1 MNNLGGKT
9 VGALVLTT
17 LMLATSVVAQEIGPG
32 PSGKK
37 KDQSPSIAAVDE
49 SILLGCPDPG
59 VVCCLP
65 SGAAVVRPSAFD
77 CRASNGVVISYTT
90 VVGDPLFDYAVSFP
104 DVAVF
109 NEWGGCSEVVCC
121 LPNGLQ
127 VTISESECS
136 AVGGTLDF
144 FEGSFDAG
152 CPLSL
157 FYMAEFVTGVCFDS
171 SDGSCIDNSG
181 ISQRACED
189 LGGVFLGFP
198 TYSQI
203 SSRPVWADPVPNT
216 GGFNPFEFQLP
227 ARQWLEAEYSNSGL
241 PCDSCVGGGE
251 PEGSS
256 VGTRV
261 FREGLFEAPGPL
273 QGEPETYQLTLPKW
287 SPPAGYVINRVYVKL
302 EGGFLIKVAG
312 ENGSDTCGP
321 VDLSHRN
328 LLVLSDA
335 PELNVSSL
343 NPYDLIN
350 RFGTKAEGIDP
361 KETLPGGNGKT
372 GRTTYAGFF
381 DFVSDAGVRSLGVD
395 SSSAT
400 NRLVPTD
407 RTMMAIGIDRQD
419 AEPED
424 PDGLIVWDSETPAGT
439 FSLDIGDWLGAGS
452 NTVTFEARAETTADS
467 APGNFTNHSR
477 TMLNLVATVCYDYEQ
492 VITEPCEC
500 PEDEDLHLREPKA
513 SVLAL
518 PKVDLRWAYT
528 GPSEPTP
535 ADLKDAGNYELE
547 QDTIFQLTNDFPED
561 VRLQVL
567 VVNGDGPIPA
577 VNAPGGTI
585 NDFRSHLGWNQ
596 EVFDIILT
604 GNQPQVASFAQ
615 GGDWVL
621 GIADADA
628 PVGDPEDVVFEPF
641 TILDP
646 LGTGSNP
653 DRAPGR
659 PASGAHPFQPNPHSS
674 NPFAGVYDRE
684 LRGFAYIVAVESTG
698 NSPREIRWN
707 HLDGVV
713 NVINYADTA
722 AWTYR
727 PVGLRALNASNGGVL
742 AGSVNG
748 STGMLKLDD
757 EMYAKPACETVF
769 GFQAQGSGSFGSPE
783 IGVTYATSLELVTMP
798 VVGDFRSSGSAQ
810 DPLEGTPLVEM
821 QTRVWNE
828 NEVKFEENISF
839 ECWRH
844 FSDALVPEIYTSMFL
859 ETDMG
864 KARICAANA
873 GANYLD
879 ASSDFGLAM
888 PTFPLFTTRAH
899 HLLFTPNSQRP
910 TSSAGVT
917 ARHVGRLEARI
928 RYAR

>member
-77 CRASNGVVISYTT
+77 CRASNGVVISYTPD
-90 VVGDPLFDYAVSFP
+90 VADFIFDYPVSFP
-104 DVAVF
+104 NTAVF
-109 NEWGGCSEVVCC
+109 NQWGGCAPVVCC

-127 VTISESECS
+127 ITITEAECS
-136 AVGGTLDF
+136 AVGGSLNF
-144 FEGSFDAG
+144 FEDSFDPG
-152 CPLSL
+152 CPPAGL
-157 FYMAEFVTGVCFDS
+157 FMSEFVTGVCFDPD
-171 SDGSCIDNSG
+171 DGSCIDNTG
-181 ISQRACED
+181 ISKRACD
-189 LGGVFLGFP
+189 LEGGVFLGFP
-198 TYSQI
+198 TYAQVAGQ
-203 SSRPVWADPVPNT
+203 PVWADPVPNT
-216 GGFNPFEFQLP
+216 GGLNPFEFQLP
-227 ARQWLEAEYSNSGL
+227 ARQWLEAQYPNSGL

-251 PEGSS
+251 PDGNST
-256 VGTRV
+256 GTRV
-261 FREGLFEAPGPL
+261 FRRGIFGPT
-273 QGEPETYQLTLPKW
+273 GTVANPENYELELPKW
-287 SPPAGYVINRVYVKL
+287 SPPAGYQVNRVRIKL
-302 EGGFLIKVAG
+302 EGGLLLKFAG
-312 ENGSDTCGP
+312 ENTDAACGNI
-321 VDLSHRN
+321 DLSHRN
-328 LLVLSDA
+328 LVSLIDSPA
-335 PELNVSSL
+335 LNVPLSYKL
-343 NPYDLIN
+343 ME
-350 RFGTKAEGIDP
+350 RFGSKDEGIDP
-361 KETLPGGNGKT
+361 KENHPGSDPKT
-372 GRTTYAGFF
+372 GRSTYAGFF
-381 DFVSDAGVRSLGVD
+381 DFVSGAGARDLGVD
-395 SSSAT
+395 SSDPA
-400 NRLVPTD
+400 NRLTPTD
-407 RTMMAIGIDRQD
+407 RTLIAIGLDRQD
-419 AEPED
+419 AAPAD
-424 PDGLIVWDSETPAGT
+424 PDGFIVWDSEEAGGT
-439 FSLDIGDWLGAGS
+439 FSLDQAEWVGAGS
-452 NTVTFEARAETTADS
+452 NSMNFEVQAFTSQDS
-467 APGNFTNHSR
+467 APANYTFHTKSIWNV
-477 TMLNLVATVCYDYEQ
+477 MATVCYDYEQ

-621 GIADADA
+621 GVADADA
-628 PVGDPEDVVFEPF
+628 PVGDPEDVVFESF

-674 NPFAGVYDRE
+674 NPFAGPYDRE

-839 ECWRH
+839 ECWRQ